1 MTEMHNAFRNLIV
14 DGRVRQ
20 EKQMIDFLKLAIIFK
35 NQP

>member
-14 DGRVRQ
+14 DDGVRQ